1 MRRIVYSSLSLNL
14 SLSSPFSS
22 LSVSV
27 CLSVYLYLMPV
38 IVIIIGNILFLLLI
52 FNLSFSLSLSVVVV
66 CSPPHS
72 PPLTL
77 PHPSDPPHA
86 FLFFLYYSFYIF
98 QHIFPIFCQGLTL
111 TMFLYFYSK
120 CVRFRQV
127 SISFFTTE
135 RYFLNGKKPT
145 NAVRPTQ
152 LVSRSSDSHSRR
164 LLWLA
169 LVSVSERGI
178 RHVR

>member
-1 MRRIVYSSLSLNL
+1 MHTTPLSLLRSSRMGERCFRNSLSHR
-14 SLSSPFSS
+14 FIRR
-22 LSVSV
+22 V
-27 CLSVYLYLMPV
+27 
-38 IVIIIGNILFLLLI
+38 FLA
-52 FNLSFSLSLSVVVV
+52 S
-66 CSPPHS
+66 S